1 MRNCANC
8 ANLLLPIFQSFLRR
22 INIVW
27 ALLILGVFSL
37 IKSVFTR
44 VLGSYFSWCYF
55 LLVLLII
62 ALLACLVSGVQVFS
76 VIDQINFCFLVC
88 WGGAGACGGGG
99 ADLLLYAPT
108 TWGDECESESYVSEG
123 HRVRKSLFD
132 GFDNE
137 NAKSWC
143 FFSHNYFAIF
153 SLH

>member
-88 WGGAGACGGGG
+88 
-99 ADLLLYAPT
+99 
-108 TWGDECESESYVSEG
+108 
-123 HRVRKSLFD
+123 
-132 GFDNE
+132 
-137 NAKSWC
+137 
-143 FFSHNYFAIF
+143 
-153 SLH
+153 